1 MRVRWWLSICG
12 CLVLALVGLAP
23 VSGAKPR
30 PPQQL
35 QPGCAAQPAKLPA
48 RQNPKN
54 VILMIGDGMGPEHV
68 ELGSKFA
75 GPLAMEELDEGGPGF
90 ATTDDYYGGIT
101 DSAASGTALATG
113 CKTYYGAIS
122 VDINGDPLKTSW
134 ERAYG
139 RGMATGILSSVF
151 LVDATPGVW
160 TAHTASRYNYSDI
173 AKQQARSG
181 VQVLLGAGASYYVPR
196 GAYGTGDVDLIAEM
210 QAGGYDYVTK
220 ATELEAANGPK
231 LLGFFGGVAMTWAL
245 DRALDPSLTEPTL
258 AQMTGKAL
266 ELLSPDRDGFFL
278 VVEGGGI
285 DWLAHE
291 KDPAG
296 VMHEVAAFDEAVA
309 VARAFA
315 DRHPNTLL
323 IVTADHETGGLQDV
337 SGVNENILK
346 GMKATVE
353 SIWGAIRAGM
363 DIDLGSL
370 TEVEVG
376 QAIEECDSSTGI
388 ADVLS
393 ERAGVTWGWGACDD
407 GEHTATRVPV
417 YATGPGASAFDG
429 DLDNAVIG
437 QLVLD
442 AVA

>member
-1 MRVRWWLSICG
+1 
-12 CLVLALVGLAP
+12 
-23 VSGAKPR
+23 
-30 PPQQL
+30 
-35 QPGCAAQPAKLPA
+35 
-48 RQNPKN
+48 
-54 VILMIGDGMGPEHV
+54 MIGDGMGPEHV
-68 ELGSKFA
+68 ELGSMVR
-75 GPLAMEELDEGGPGF
+75 PLAMEELDEGAPGL

-101 DSAASGTALATG
+101 DSAASATALATG

-160 TAHTASRYNYSDI
+160 AAHTASRYDYSDI

-181 VQVLLGAGASYYVPR
+181 VQVLLGAGASYYLPQ
-196 GAYGTGDVDLIAEM
+196 GAYGTGDADLIAEM

-220 ATELEAANGPK
+220 ATELEVADGPK

-245 DRALDPSLTEPTL
+245 DRAQDSSLTEPTL
-258 AQMTGKAL
+258 AQRTEKAL
-266 ELLSPDRDGFFL
+266 ELLPPDRDGFFL

-296 VMHEVAAFDEAVA
+296 VMHEVAAFDDAVA
-309 VARAFA
+309 AAREFA
-315 DRHPNTLL
+315 DQHPNTLL

-337 SGVNENILK
+337 SGVNGDILER
-346 GMKATVE
+346 MEATVE
-353 SIWGAIRAGM
+353 SIWGAIHAGM
-363 DIDLGSL
+363 PIADAWLEYTDLEEL
-370 TEVEVG
+370 TEDEVD
-376 QAIEECDSSTGI
+376 AIEACDSSTGI

-393 ERAGVTWGWGACDD
+393 ERAGVDWAWGECDD

-417 YATGPGASAFDG
+417 FATGPGASAFDG

-442 AVA
+442 AVG